1 MTSDRPA
8 GEAFPPPLPR
18 AGAAQ
23 RPAAVE
29 FPRRPLGRTGL
40 RVTPICVGGSPL
52 GSVPQ
57 IFGYDVSRERGIET
71 AVAAFTGPF
80 NFLDTAAGYSDGESE
95 RRIGAALRRIG
106 GVPDG
111 FVLATKVDRDGATGD
126 FSGEQVRRSVEGSRE
141 RLGLDRLPLV
151 YLHDPEHISFEAG
164 MAPDGPVEALLALQR
179 EGVVEHLGVAGGPVE
194 LMARYLRTGHFAA
207 LITHNRWTLVDRSA
221 GDLIDEAVSLGVG
234 VVNGAPFGGGVLA
247 KGTASVTSYAYR
259 PADDE
264 VIRRIRAMEDACAGH
279 GVPLA
284 AAALQ
289 FSLRD
294 PRITATIV
302 GVSRPERIAETAR
315 LATWEIPEQLWAA
328 LAPLSAPKEF
338 WLW

>member
-1 MTSDRPA
+1 MYA
-8 GEAFPPPLPR
+8 HQQPPD
-18 AGAAQ
+18 A
-23 RPAAVE
+23 
-29 FPRRPLGRTGL
+29 FPRRPLGATGL
-40 RVTPICVGGSPL
+40 RVTPVCVGGGPL
-52 GSVPQ
+52 GSMPAL
-57 IFGYDVSRERGIET
+57 FGYDVSAERGTET
-71 AVAAFTGPF
+71 ALAALTGPF

-111 FVLATKVDRDGATGD
+111 FVLATKVDRDFETGD
-126 FSGEQVRRSVEGSRE
+126 FSGEQMRRSAEGSLE

-151 YLHDPEHISFEAG
+151 YLHDPEHISFEQG
-164 MAPDGPVEALLALQR
+164 MAPGGPVETLLDLRRQ
-179 EGVVEHLGVAGGPVE
+179 GVIEHLGVAGGPVE

-234 VVNGAPFGGGVLA
+234 VVNAAPFASGILA
-247 KGTASVTSYAYR
+247 KGPDRFTRYAYR
-259 PADDE
+259 DADAATLE
-264 VIRRIRAMEDACAGH
+264 RIRAMEAACTAH

-294 PRITATIV
+294 PRITSTIV

-315 LATWEIPEQLWAA
+315 LAGWEVPDQLWDE
-328 LAPLSAPKEF
+328 LAPLTAPRES
-338 WLW
+338 WLF